1 MNLIITLRIAG
12 EVFDVQFDGIK
23 VSTPEF
29 PDEPVD
35 YTSRCGT
42 KITQEMLVN
51 VCKNKIQQERN
62 QENAPE

>member
-1 MNLIITLRIAG
+1 MNRIITLRIAG
-12 EVFDVQFDGIK
+12 EVFDVRFDGIK
-23 VSTPEF
+23 VTTPEF

-35 YTSRCGT
+35 YTSRCGN

-51 VCKNKIQQERN
+51 VCKNKLQQERN